1 MIQTS
6 MNLGERH
13 QNESAPKLQLEAEGA
28 NEKILFAGS
37 NDITDEERE
46 RLSLRVK
53 STERDN
59 AELID
64 VWLVPFARQCA
75 AIGRYFSVG
84 AECDRL
90 SVGGVVPCD
99 HNDHAILARI
109 VAERVPSARPYMQLR
124 KSKFDQIFKS
134 GRQDV

>member
-6 MNLGERH
+6 MNLGELH
-13 QNESAPKLQLEAEGA
+13 QKEAAPELQSEAEGA
-28 NEKILFAGS
+28 NEKILCAEDNS
-37 NDITDEERE
+37 TTAEELE
-46 RLSLRVK
+46 ELSLRVK
-53 STERDN
+53 AVERDN

-64 VWLVPFARQCA
+64 VWLVPYAKQCA

-90 SVGGVVPCD
+90 SVGGVIPCD
-99 HNDHAILARI
+99 HNDHAVLARI
-109 VAERVPSARPYMQLR
+109 VAERVPSARQYMQMR